1 MNKGKTIFGILVGLV
16 ALGGAYYLYRR
27 YKMGKEKETDMAGI
41 PTTTTISSG
50 GSSAPRNDKF
60 PIAKG
65 SQGDLVKKL
74 QNALI
79 KTYGAGC
86 LPKFGADGKWG
97 NETEACLKKHNEPT
111 VITNMAQI
119 QAIEAKSFSPSVIPV
134 PLNTSPVTYGGTIGT
149 PPPSAGIRTFD
160 TP

>member
-16 ALGGAYYLYRR
+16 AIGGAYYLYRR
-27 YKMGKEKETDMAGI
+27 YKMGKDKEADLAGI
-41 PTTTTISSG
+41 PTPTSSG
-50 GSSAPRNDKF
+50 SSTPRNDKF

-65 SQGDLVKKL
+65 SKGDLVKRV

-79 KTYGAGC
+79 KAYGAGC
-86 LPKFGADGKWG
+86 LPKFGADGIWG
-97 NETEACLKKHNEPT
+97 NETEACLKSHNEPT
-111 VITNMAQI
+111 VFSSEAQI
-119 QAIEAKSFSPSVIPV
+119 VALEKKGGPTYTQSTPPV
-134 PLNTSPVTYGGTIGT
+134 VTYGGTIGT